1 MLARRAEK
9 GDKRSMNISNQIH
22 RAVAAAVA
30 LGAALVLS
38 ACFESDQVVT
48 VKKDGSGTIEAKTIL
63 GAQLAGMMKMAQQ
76 QGGEEA
82 AKDPLTDPAE
92 LKKQAA
98 KMGEG
103 VEFVKVEPLKFDDG
117 RMGAVAT
124 FKFADI
130 RKVKMVPGEGPK
142 TGEEE
147 GAAEGAGKEESP
159 IRFGFT
165 PGDNPKLTIIM
176 PPQKK
181 EEPKAEEKKEG
192 GDEAEPKVAE
202 GADDEAAMAMMAPM
216 MQGMRIAMKVKVEGE
231 ITKTDATHK
240 DGSTVTI
247 MDVDM
252 GKLFSNKEMLKKM
265 KSPDDMKD
273 FAKFAQIAKEA
284 GATFETKPQVSV
296 EFK

>member
-1 MLARRAEK
+1 MNTLHQIRRA
-9 GDKRSMNISNQIH
+9 G
-22 RAVAAAVA
+22 ATA
-30 LGAALVLS
+30 LAIGAALVLA
-38 ACFESDQVVT
+38 ACFESEQVIT
-48 VKKDGSGTIEAKTIL
+48 LKKDGSGIIEAKTIL
-63 GAQLAGMMKMAQQ
+63 GAQMAGMMKMAQQ

-130 RKVKMVPGEGPK
+130 RKVKMAPGEGPK
-142 TGEEE
+142 GGGEEA
-147 GAAEGAGKEESP
+147 GAEDAGKEESP

-165 PGDNPKLTIIM
+165 PGDTPKLTIIM

-181 EEPKAEEKKEG
+181 EEPKVEQKKEG

-216 MQGMRIAMKVKVEGE
+216 MQGMRVAMKVKVEGE

-240 DGSTVTI
+240 AGNTVTL

-252 GKLFSNKEMLKKM
+252 GKLFANKDVLKKM

-284 GATFETKPQVSV
+284 GATLEVKPEVSV

>member
-1 MLARRAEK
+1 MLARTPEK
-9 GDKRSMNISNQIH
+9 GDKRSMKISNHIH
-22 RAVAAAVA
+22 RAVAATAA
-30 LGAALVLS
+30 LGAALALS
-38 ACFESDQVVT
+38 ACFESEQVIT

-63 GAQLAGMMKMAQQ
+63 GAQMAGMIKMAQQ

-130 RKVKMVPGEGPK
+130 RRVKMVPGEGPNV
-142 TGEEE
+142 GSEE
-147 GAAEGAGKEESP
+147 AEGAGKEESP

-165 PGDNPKLTIIM
+165 PGDNPKLTITM

-181 EEPKAEEKKEG
+181 EEAKAEAKKEG
-192 GDEAEPKVAE
+192 DDEAEPKVDEAA
-202 GADDEAAMAMMAPM
+202 GDEAAMAMMAPM
-216 MQGMRIAMKVKVEGE
+216 MQGMRVTMKVKVEGE

-240 DGSTVTI
+240 DGSTVTL
-247 MDVDM
+247 MDLDM
-252 GKLFSNKEMLKKM
+252 GKLFANKDVLKKM
-265 KSPDDMKD
+265 ESPDDMKD

-284 GATFETKPQVSV
+284 GATLEAKPEVSV